1 MARNP
6 KAATKPEGVLAI
18 AERLQSILVN
28 AAEGRRSVADDRE
41 FPELRRKLA
50 RTVPELPNFL
60 QTHPSVDSFS
70 ARIKSVR
77 SRTDRVDQIRRQ
89 FSALLEIEEEGS
101 GPEIKSSGWTGIEGG
116 IVRVQAVKALLPL
129 AQSAIEGMISA
140 LSGPNANGAPLLDQH
155 EYAINNL
162 RELHRTLGALLDA
175 TDSGHLD
182 DDLGEGLAAEAG
194 RYAKRAANALSR
206 DPIPYISSALLL
218 GLLNACGVP
227 GIGVFVADIA
237 LNIKKNSRSG
247 D

>member
-6 KAATKPEGVLAI
+6 KATTKPEGVLAI

-41 FPELRRKLA
+41 FSELRSKLA
-50 RTVPELPNFL
+50 RVVPELPNFL

-70 ARIKSVR
+70 AHIKSVR
-77 SRTDRVDQIRRQ
+77 SRIDRVDQIRRQ
-89 FSALLEIEEEGS
+89 FSPLLEIAEEGS
-101 GPEIKSSGWTGIEGG
+101 GPEIKSSVWTGIESG
-116 IVRVQAVKALLPL
+116 IVRVRAVKALLPL
-129 AQSAIEGMISA
+129 AQSAIEGMIQA
-140 LSGPNANGAPLLDQH
+140 LSAPNANGAPLLDQH
-155 EYAINNL
+155 ENAINNL

-175 TDSGHLD
+175 ADSGHLD

-206 DPIPYISSALLL
+206 DPMPYISSALLL

-237 LNIKKNSRSG
+237 LNIKKNSRG
-247 D
+247 RD